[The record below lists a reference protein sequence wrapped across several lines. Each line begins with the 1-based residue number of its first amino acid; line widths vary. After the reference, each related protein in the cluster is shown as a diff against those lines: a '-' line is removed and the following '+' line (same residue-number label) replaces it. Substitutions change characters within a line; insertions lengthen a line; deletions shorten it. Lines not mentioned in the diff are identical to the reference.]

1 MNTRPQTDQDHLD
14 FYLEHQ
20 ISPVRQ
26 DISDLGRHLERRES
40 LYRNLG
46 LPAMF
51 IEGKGVLEVGPGS
64 GHNSIHV
71 AAAKPA
77 ILDLVEPNPTGARG
91 VEDLYASLSIP
102 HTPPRLICQRLE
114 EFNAAAEY
122 DVVIAEAW
130 LGVPE
135 HERELMARLAGFVRP
150 GGILVTTLSSPI
162 GMLANTLRRILGSV
176 LVHAIPTLEEK
187 STQLLTAFGP
197 HLDTLADMS
206 RPHLDWVQDS
216 LLNPGFLTS
225 CLTPAPLFKA
235 LGDGYSLYNSYP
247 RLVTDWRWYK
257 SLYGV
262 KRRFNEI
269 YLESYFAL
277 CHNLFDHR
285 SVLPA
290 RAPERNAELEESCF
304 ALMSRVAAYENE
316 DARVPV
322 AELTG
327 LVEPIRDNIDEV
339 SPVWSAAIEEFIIV
353 LTEKGVEPGRIAAMA
368 ALGPVFGRE
377 LLYVSMI
384 RDR

>member
-1 MNTRPQTDQDHLD
+1 MNKRPQTDQDHLD

>member
-1 MNTRPQTDQDHLD
+1 MKTRPETDQNHLD
-14 FYLEHQ
+14 FYLDHQ

-26 DISDLGRHLERRES
+26 DISNLGRHLERRES
-40 LYRNLG
+40 LYRHLG

-51 IEGKGVLEVGPGS
+51 IEGKRVLEVGPGS

-71 AAAKPA
+71 AASKPA
-77 ILDLVEPNPTGARG
+77 FLDLVEPNPTGARG
-91 VEDLYASLSIP
+91 VEELYAALTIP

-150 GGILVTTLSSPI
+150 GGVLVTTLSSPI
-162 GMLANTLRRILGSV
+162 GMLANTLRRVLGSV

-187 STQLLTAFGP
+187 SKILLKAFGP
-197 HLDTLADMS
+197 HLDTLGDMS
-206 RPHLDWVQDS
+206 RLHLDWVQDS
-216 LLNPGFLTS
+216 LLNPGFLPS
-225 CLTPAPLFKA
+225 CLTPAPFFKA
-235 LGDGYSLYNSYP
+235 LGGDYSLYNSYP
-247 RLVTDWRWYK
+247 RLATDWRWYK
-257 SLYGV
+257 SLYGEE
-262 KRRFNEI
+262 RRFNEV
-269 YLESYFAL
+269 YLASYFAL

-290 RAPERNAELEESCF
+290 RAPERNAELEEACF

-316 DARVPV
+316 GAEAPV
-322 AELTG
+322 ADLIC
-327 LVEPIRDNIDEV
+327 LVEPIRDNIEEV
-339 SPVWSAAIEEFIIV
+339 SPAWSAAIEEFLV
-353 LTEKGVEPGRIAAMA
+353 VVTEEGVAPRRVAAMA

-377 LLYVSMI
+377 LLYVSII

>member
-316 DARVPV
+316 NARVPV
-322 AELTG
+322 AELTD

>member
-1 MNTRPQTDQDHLD
+1 MNARPLTDKDHLD
-14 FYLEHQ
+14 FYLEHR

-40 LYRNLG
+40 LYRHLG
-46 LPAMF
+46 LPAMV
-51 IEGKGVLEVGPGS
+51 IEGKRVLEVGPGS

-71 AAAKPA
+71 AAALPA
-77 ILDLVEPNPTGARG
+77 VLDLVEPNPTGARG
-91 VEDLYASLSIP
+91 VEDLYATLSVP

-114 EFNAAAEY
+114 DFNAAAEY

-150 GGILVTTLSSPI
+150 GGVLVTTLSSPI
-162 GMLANTLRRILGSV
+162 GMLANTLRRILGYV
-176 LVHAIPTLEEK
+176 LVCGVPGLEEK
-187 STQLLTAFGP
+187 TDVLLAAFGP

-235 LGDGYSLYNSYP
+235 LGGDYSLYNGYP
-247 RLVTDWRWYK
+247 RLATDWRWYK
-257 SLYGV
+257 SLYGEE
-262 KRRFNEI
+262 RRFNEV
-269 YLESYFAL
+269 YLDSYFAL

-285 SVLPA
+285 SVLPP
-290 RAPERNAELEESCF
+290 RAPERNAELEEACF
-304 ALMSRVAAYENE
+304 ALMSRVAAYENAGAE
-316 DARVPV
+316 APV
-322 AELTG
+322 TELIG

-339 SPVWSAAIEEFIIV
+339 SPAWSAAIAEFMAV
-353 LTEKGVEPGRIAAMA
+353 LTEDGLEPRRIAAMA

>member
-1 MNTRPQTDQDHLD
+1 MNKRPQTDQDHLD

-316 DARVPV
+316 NARVPV
-322 AELTG
+322 AELTD